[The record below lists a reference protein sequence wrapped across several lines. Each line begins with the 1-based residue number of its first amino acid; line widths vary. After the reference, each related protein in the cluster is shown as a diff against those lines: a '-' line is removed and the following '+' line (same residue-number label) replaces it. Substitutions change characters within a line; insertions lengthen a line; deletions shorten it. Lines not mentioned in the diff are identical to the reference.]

1 MIIDYEGNKNIFVK
15 NGVMQLEIDDDGK
28 VTTWTLARGSR
39 PGEIIRGDAVVYY
52 GRRLLAVSV
61 ENQVRYDVWGATAN
75 PLPIDQIRAA

>member
-1 MIIDYEGNKNIFVK
+1 MIIDYEGNKNIL

-28 VTTWTLARGSR
+28 VTTLTLARGSR

-52 GRRLLAVSV
+52 DGRVLAVSADS
-61 ENQVRYDVWGATAN
+61 EARYDVWGATAN